1 MAAKIPVHWSRYFT
15 GNQVFHHRTDL
26 RALVTVVDVDACLAE
41 SHQRSHTDTADDQRI
56 DLIIGQQVRRHHAA
70 VLNVAMV
77 GENRRSIKN
86 LTALVV
92 LQGR

>member
-1 MAAKIPVHWSRYFT
+1 
-15 GNQVFHHRTDL
+15 
-26 RALVTVVDVDACLAE
+26 
-41 SHQRSHTDTADDQRI
+41 
-56 DLIIGQQVRRHHAA
+56 
-70 VLNVAMV
+70 LNVALV

>member
-1 MAAKIPVHWSRYFT
+1 
-15 GNQVFHHRTDL
+15 
-26 RALVTVVDVDACLAE
+26 
-41 SHQRSHTDTADDQRI
+41 
-56 DLIIGQQVRRHHAA
+56 
-70 VLNVAMV
+70 LNVAMV